1 MELVGRIGRKEA
13 AYGALDPVMRQALR
27 PELIVQH
34 WDDLNRL
41 VASFKDGLVR
51 PSLVVAKLQALQRQ
65 NSLQ

>member
-1 MELVGRIGRKEA
+1 VELVGRIGRKEA
-13 AYGALDPVMRQALR
+13 AYGALDPVLR